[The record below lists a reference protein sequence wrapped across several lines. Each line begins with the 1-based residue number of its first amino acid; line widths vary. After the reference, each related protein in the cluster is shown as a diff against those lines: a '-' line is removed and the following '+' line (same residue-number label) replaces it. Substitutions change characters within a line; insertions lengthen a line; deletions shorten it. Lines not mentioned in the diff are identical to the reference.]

1 MEYIFNSIVAQRNG
15 YKYNVDEEDFAAG
28 AVFKYSVGGITIKL
42 AYSYTDF
49 VHLNTVHRAL
59 NGFGS

>member
-1 MEYIFNSIVAQRNG
+1 MEYIFNNMVTQING

-42 AYSYTDF
+42 AYSYTDL
-49 VHLNTVHRAL
+49 VRLNTVHRASI
-59 NGFGS
+59 GFGA